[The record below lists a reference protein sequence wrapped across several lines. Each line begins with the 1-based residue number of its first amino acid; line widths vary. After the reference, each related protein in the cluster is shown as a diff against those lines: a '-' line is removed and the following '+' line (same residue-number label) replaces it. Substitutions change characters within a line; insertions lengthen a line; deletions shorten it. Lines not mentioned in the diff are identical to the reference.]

1 MKNKDSI
8 SMWRFIPPRERA
20 KLLLMLVVL
29 VVFVG
34 SIFGLLKWYG
44 QDQATVAQNQEQ
56 TQELEPEPTAGEQ
69 AIVPEDPFVEDLAED
84 QGPGILEPPPGDD
97 DDEINIYDP
106 AILEDVETDN
116 TSDVAEEALVL
127 LLHWLQGRSHKQLVQ
142 ETNTGIFVQDLFDDP
157 ARYRGKLVYADGVL
171 DEVRKWRIG
180 GNSTDIEMVY
190 FGGLKQVGGV
200 TRTVSFC
207 LIDGPLGAKFGD
219 QVSLRGYFLSLYKHK
234 RADDISPILVCK
246 RLDPPD
252 WLTDP
257 ASLDD
262 VKEGS
267 FAREARAVYYLIN
280 KIMGMSQAEILEE
293 VDEDIT
299 PTDMRTGAEQ
309 IRGRFVKFDGSL
321 LELKKES
328 PPPNATG
335 ISEYLVGHIL
345 NTNDQPCMFYILDRP
360 QNVQEGGLARINGIF
375 LKNYRYVTLS
385 SIEREASVIIGR
397 TLTPVAPIDTSSVAL
412 FIFGICATVLVTL
425 AVAALVEARAERRRL
440 KEVRQKTI
448 DRVPRD
454 IGRRAR
460 NAARQARERPRT

>member
-1 MKNKDSI
+1 MQNKHSI
-8 SMWRFIPPRERA
+8 GVWRFIPPRERA
-20 KLLLMLVVL
+20 KLLLMLIAL

-44 QDQATVAQNQEQ
+44 QNQTMVAQDQQQ
-56 TQELEPEPTAGEQ
+56 TQQTEPEPAAHEQ
-69 AIVPEDPFVEDLAED
+69 AVVPEDPSVEDLAED
-84 QGPGILEPPPGDD
+84 QGPGILEEPPRDD

-127 LLHWLQGRSHKQLVQ
+127 LLHWAQGKSHGQLVE
-142 ETNTGIFVQDLFDDP
+142 ETKADIFVQDLYDDP
-157 ARYRGKLVYADGVL
+157 AKHRGKLVYADGAL

-180 GNSTDIEMVY
+180 ANSTGIEMVY
-190 FGGLKQVGGV
+190 FGGIKQVGGV

-219 QVSLRGYFLSLYKHK
+219 KVSLRGYFLSLYKHK
-234 RADDISPILVCK
+234 GADNISPILVCS

-257 ASLDD
+257 ASLDV

-267 FAREARAVYYLIN
+267 MAREARAVYYLIN
-280 KIMGMSQAEILEE
+280 KIMGMSQAEILEQ
-293 VDEDIT
+293 VDEEIT
-299 PTDMRTGAEQ
+299 PTDMKTRPEQ
-309 IRGRFVKFDGSL
+309 IRGRFVKFDGAL

-335 ISEYLVGHIL
+335 LGEYFVGHLL
-345 NTNDQPCMFYILDRP
+345 NTDDQPCMFYVLDKP
-360 QNVQEGGLARINGIF
+360 QNVEEGGLARINGAF
-375 LKNYRYVTLS
+375 LKNYRYVTRS
-385 SIEREASVIIGR
+385 SIEREASVVIGR
-397 TLTPVAPIDTSSVAL
+397 TLTPVAPIDTSSVPL
-412 FIFGICATVLVTL
+412 FIFGICAAVLVAL
-425 AVAALVEARAERRRL
+425 AVAALVESRSERRRL

-448 DRVPRD
+448 DRIPRD
-454 IGRRAR
+454 IDQRAR
-460 NAARQARERPRT
+460 NAARQAREKPGK